1 MWGHVAVLLPA
12 HERTPR
18 QQFNHFV
25 WPPNLCPSPICFP
38 KSLWFRRFPARAVS
52 CTPLDKAKGD
62 LAKRFGSGGSGGEGG
77 KENITMKNTLS
88 HISLYVCVLN
98 HRTLPCTHECVRVCV
113 CVCAQI
119 CLETDINF
127 CALNSAILLI
137 IHKHEEAHAS
147 SPMHVFNCAHY

>member
-1 MWGHVAVLLPA
+1 
-12 HERTPR
+12 
-18 QQFNHFV
+18 
-25 WPPNLCPSPICFP
+25 
-38 KSLWFRRFPARAVS
+38 
-52 CTPLDKAKGD
+52 
-62 LAKRFGSGGSGGEGG
+62 
-77 KENITMKNTLS
+77 MKNTLS